1 MFLAPHC
8 RIVAGI
14 TGGRLRRR
22 RRRGGGNEIWS
33 CTSHEL
39 PEPPRARSPY
49 STPQGGQAK
58 ATPRFGATFGR
69 SDLVRFGLGGI
80 AVGCRGTPSIGTITS
95 SKFESVST
103 FKWEVGSPRRDCPV
117 PTAPHRV
124 GNSVSVLHLRLYSAL
139 SYDPCA
145 SLYWSAG
152 LGEA

>member
-22 RRRGGGNEIWS
+22 RRRGNEIWS

-69 SDLVRFGLGGI
+69 SDLVRFGLGRCEALRS
-80 AVGCRGTPSIGTITS
+80 AVGA
-95 SKFESVST
+95 
-103 FKWEVGSPRRDCPV
+103 PRRL
-117 PTAPHRV
+117 AR
-124 GNSVSVLHLRLYSAL
+124 
-139 SYDPCA
+139 
-145 SLYWSAG
+145 
-152 LGEA
+152 